1 MKLETIPAKAGIF
14 LEAVS
19 KSHSGS
25 RLLQSPCFEEVALV
39 GAASVPL
46 RHIFG
51 VRCQVSDGGGNA
63 ADT

>member
-1 MKLETIPAKAGIF
+1 MTIKDDK
-14 LEAVS
+14 EEY
-19 KSHSGS
+19 

-51 VRCQVSDGGGNA
+51 VRCQIVA
-63 ADT
+63 VMLLTPDT